1 MSTTR
6 KKPQRRDR
14 NPASAARP
22 AGTTQPASTTPH
34 WEPTPLPEWRWMTVP
49 VFFMFSLGGFVGLEI
64 GIIAGSVG
72 NSRVISA
79 VSILFALMF
88 GLAFSRV
95 TTRFLI
101 SRRWIKPKPR
111 KR

>member
-1 MSTTR
+1 VSATR
-6 KKPQRRDR
+6 KKPQRRTAAT
-14 NPASAARP
+14 PAARP
-22 AGTTQPASTTPH
+22 AGATQATTNAPP

-49 VFFMFSLGGFVGLEI
+49 VFFMFSLGGFLGLEI
-64 GIIAGSVG
+64 GIVAGSVG
-72 NSRVISA
+72 NSRAISA
-79 VSILFALMF
+79 VSVLFALMF

-101 SRRWIKPKPR
+101 SRRWIKPRPR